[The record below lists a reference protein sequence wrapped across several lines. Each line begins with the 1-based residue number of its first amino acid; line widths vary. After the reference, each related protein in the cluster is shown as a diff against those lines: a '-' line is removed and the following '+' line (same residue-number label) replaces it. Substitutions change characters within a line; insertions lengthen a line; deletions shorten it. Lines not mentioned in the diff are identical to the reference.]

1 MGRSRRSLVYK
12 LCSIMNLFGTLL
24 WLIFWCAFSPRRW
37 GKEAAQVPLELWLS
51 AKSEAWD
58 LLPPGTA
65 CRGG

>member
-1 MGRSRRSLVYK
+1 MHL
-12 LCSIMNLFGTLL
+12 LGTLL
-24 WLIFWCAFSPRRW
+24 WLNFWCAFFPRRW